1 VNFQVDTG
9 YTCVVECNQDEEN
22 YETKCFEKCEP
33 FIVMDVSGEPWLSGA
48 IDNDPPPLFSF
59 FFGMNASRLQ
69 IFWSGVSRQLV
80 SPCTVAR

>member
-1 VNFQVDTG
+1 
-9 YTCVVECNQDEEN
+9 
-22 YETKCFEKCEP
+22 
-33 FIVMDVSGEPWLSGA
+33 MDVSGEPWLSGA